1 MSQTQEQTQAP
12 VKYLIW
18 AAIGLL
24 FIINAQV
31 FRYFVSDN
39 GFLSSICSLLA
50 TLIMLV
56 PLFKTVISDFR
67 KGDMKMHELA
77 IIAVLASCVGAEDF
91 TTPAVIAFFLLLS
104 LVIENRTASG
114 VKTSLEALAKLS
126 PGKALKL
133 DAAGK
138 VTEIDPAELAPGDIV
153 RVLPGENILADGDI
167 LKGKSSINEANI
179 SGESLPVDK
188 QEGDSVFAG
197 TNNLNGLLEIKVTR
211 AGKDTTIG
219 RVREL
224 ILNAE
229 GTRLPFVR
237 MIDEYVRFYIP
248 IILTAT
254 ALILYFNPFEGDT
267 LNRVSAALV
276 IACPVAL
283 ILATPTAVVASLSA
297 AARNGILIKDV
308 NHIESMARADAF
320 MFDKTGTLT
329 SGELQVEM
337 LSPVFEGEEV
347 SLLKAA
353 AVAEASSS
361 HPVARAI
368 RKFADDAGFEES
380 HPDELHEE
388 PGRGVRAHWQGH
400 TILAGNLAWMEDND
414 IEIDVFG
421 AQNAE
426 HTHSMSLLYI
436 TIDGQACGWLG
447 LSDTAR
453 TDAADALAELRN
465 KGIRYLGIVSGDRQS
480 VVDSVGSSL
489 ALNGRNGGCTPEDK
503 VKHIMALR
511 EKGYHVVFVG
521 DGVNDGPALATADI
535 GIAMGAAGS
544 DVAVESASI
553 ALMNNQLNRLP
564 FLTQLSKSMR
574 AVVLQ
579 NFILGVL
586 FITGGMILASM
597 GMLEPI
603 IAAVLQVLGSLLVV
617 MNSARLVRHG
627 EHLSGDAS

>member
-1 MSQTQEQTQAP
+1 MSESQTQSP

-18 AAIGLL
+18 AAAGLL
-24 FIINAQV
+24 FIINAQI
-31 FRYFVSDN
+31 FRYFADDD

-50 TLIMLV
+50 TLIMLI

-91 TTPAVIAFFLLLS
+91 TTPAAIAFFLLLS

-133 DAAGK
+133 DSEGK
-138 VTEIDPAELAPGDIV
+138 VTEIDPAQLVAGDVV
-153 RVLPGENILADGDI
+153 RILPGENILADGDI

-188 QEGDSVFAG
+188 QEGDTVFAG

-248 IILTAT
+248 IILTVT

-388 PGRGVRAHWQGH
+388 PGRGVRAQWQGH

-414 IEIDVFG
+414 IDTEVFG
-421 AQNAE
+421 SQDAE

-453 TDAADALAELRN
+453 SDAAAALQELRD

-480 VVDSVGSSL
+480 VVDSVGSNL

-503 VKHIMALR
+503 VKHIVALR

-564 FLTQLSKSMR
+564 FLTQLSKAMR
-574 AVVLQ
+574 AIVLQ

-603 IAAVLQVLGSLLVV
+603 IAAVLQVIGSLAVV
-617 MNSARLVRHG
+617 MNSARLVRQG
-627 EHLSGDAS
+627 EHLTGDAS